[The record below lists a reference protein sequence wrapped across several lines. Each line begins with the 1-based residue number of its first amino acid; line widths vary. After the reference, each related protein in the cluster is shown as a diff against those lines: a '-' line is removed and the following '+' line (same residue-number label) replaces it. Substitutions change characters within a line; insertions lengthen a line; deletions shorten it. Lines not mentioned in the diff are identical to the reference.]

1 MQTILK
7 PYKQQLCGIQ
17 HFLVKGKHIKRFR
30 LKTIKRSSGYY
41 TYKEIKR
48 NIIFQIGYSLA
59 LRSNIGSFIEKM
71 QEYVLLNLL
80 QSCKNS

>member
-17 HFLVKGKHIKRFR
+17 HFLVTVKHIKRFR

-41 TYKEIKR
+41 TYIEMKR
-48 NIIFQIGYSLA
+48 NIIFQVQFSAMLKHRIGY
-59 LRSNIGSFIEKM
+59 
-71 QEYVLLNLL
+71 
-80 QSCKNS
+80 

>member
-30 LKTIKRSSGYY
+30 PKTIKRSSGYY
-41 TYKEIKR
+41 TYIEIKQ
-48 NIIFQIGYSLA
+48 NIIFQVQFSATLKHRIVY
-59 LRSNIGSFIEKM
+59 
-71 QEYVLLNLL
+71 
-80 QSCKNS
+80 